1 MTAGRCDVMMT
12 GAVCGVMTE
21 LSCCV
26 HLLGDTGGQPAMR
39 HPGGRANISRGDQR
53 AMRYPGDN
61 TSISSPITDPI
72 TKQLP
77 EKIWHPECGMCGLYL
92 SIVYYLSST
101 GQQCRVRTNCVE
113 VLVLT

>member
-26 HLLGDTGGQPAMR
+26 PLLGDTGGQPAMR

-92 SIVYYLSST
+92 LSI
-101 GQQCRVRTNCVE
+101 
-113 VLVLT
+113 